1 MASSTNLISGLS
13 SGFDWR
19 SMIDQLMAIEHR
31 RVDLVT
37 AKKTESQTKL
47 TAWQSFNTRLLA
59 MKTAAG
65 NLKDAEDFAVYKA
78 DMTSNSS
85 TIKASDLLTVT
96 TSTTASVGSYS
107 LKITNLAE
115 AQKLSSSSFTG
126 ISSALGAG
134 YAGDM
139 LINGTVISIAATDT
153 LTAVKDMI
161 NNANTGANPTG
172 VTASIISYG
181 TGDNRLILSS
191 DTTGED
197 GISLLNGSATNL
209 VQKFGWKDNK
219 AAAVKNSITNGAQS
233 DLFTSQNVTIKSLLG
248 LSTGEATSPI
258 STLTIDGEPVT
269 IDLEADS
276 LTDIKDAI
284 NAAMAGAD
292 PTKENKVVASI
303 VSEEVNGTTYYRL
316 QIEGTQAFV
325 DENNILNTLGIQD
338 HSSDVVT
345 GKISGNS
352 MTTDGAYITADTL
365 LVDVD
370 GYISYTAGDKITMT
384 GNKTSGVNS
393 VSYDFTIT
401 TTTTVAD
408 LLSDIESQ
416 YATTAGD
423 VAAYITSDGKIRV
436 DDLTGGSSLVV
447 TFADSITNGQLEFV
461 TGDLSF
467 GAGAVR
473 QREIVAGA
481 DATIEVDGVA
491 VTSSENTIDDVIA
504 GVTLNLLNKDAA
516 DATTI
521 TLKIAHDVEAIKSG
535 IQAFVGKYNEV
546 MTYINSQFSYD
557 EESKETGGVLF
568 GDGTLSSVK
577 SDLTSLLTQN
587 IWGVNSGFS
596 ILGLVGIT
604 MDNNLILGVDS
615 TKLGGYLQTNFND
628 IVSLFAGKGTTS
640 SSTLSYI
647 GHSND
652 SKAGDYVVHIN
663 RAATQGT
670 ETGNVAL
677 SAGGAVETLT
687 ITQGNSTAAIAI
699 TSGMTLEDIKYA
711 INSEVETEY
720 TEILVG
726 ANQLKK
732 GGIAITSQ
740 TAWVD
745 IDGTTL
751 ADGDIISFT
760 GTNRTG
766 GSISGTYT
774 ITSNETR
781 EDTVKDLLSAIEA
794 AYSSNVMATIDTSG
808 RISLIDKYSGY
819 SQLSLAITGPAG
831 RGLDFGAIDVTAGAG
846 DGSQEGRYAMQITAD
861 DDGSGHLVIR
871 NGDYG
876 SASFTISQD
885 SADNTYDQ
893 IINSTT
899 SNTTVA
905 TNGDVYVTETTTWA
919 DVYGANVVNNDTI
932 TIAGTA
938 RDGIASISGT
948 YTIQTTNTIN
958 GLLTAIENAYAAQGT
973 TVNAFLKDGRIYV
986 EDTTPGASSISLT
999 LTANNE
1005 GSGSSLD
1012 LGTVDQ
1018 TTKRDLDLGLINGT
1032 FTGQD
1037 VAGTINGETATG
1049 AGLVLTGSDGN
1060 TNTDGLSVRYS
1071 GSANNTDAGF
1081 IKLTLGVAELFDRT
1095 LYGIT
1100 DIYDGYSTFKTGS
1113 LQDSISAFNTQIE
1126 EMEARLNLKQ
1136 ERMIN
1141 RFVQMELALQKIQ
1154 SQSDWLTGQ
1163 INAADSAWRT

>member
-1 MASSTNLISGLS
+1 MATSTNLISGLS

-37 AKKTESQTKL
+37 AKKTDAQTKL
-47 TAWQSFNTRLLA
+47 TEWQSFNTKLLA

-65 NLKDAEDFAVYKA
+65 NFKDAEDFAVYKA

-85 TIKASDLLTVT
+85 TIKASDLLAVT

-126 ISSALGAG
+126 TSDALGAG

-161 NNANTGANPTG
+161 NYANTGANPTG

-197 GISLLNGSATNL
+197 GISLLNGSAMNL
-209 VQKFGWKDNK
+209 VQKFGWKDNQ
-219 AAAVKNSITNGAQS
+219 AAVVKNSITNGAQS

-248 LSTGEATSPI
+248 LATGETSTG
-258 STLTIDGEPVT
+258 TLKIGGTAVT
-269 IDLEADS
+269 IDLAAKS
-276 LTDIKDAI
+276 LTGIKDAI
-284 NAAMAGAD
+284 NLATGD
-292 PTKENKVVASI
+292 GIVASI
-303 VSEEVNGTTYYRL
+303 VSEAVDGTTYYRL

-338 HSSDVVT
+338 HGSSVVN
-345 GKISGNS
+345 GKISGNA
-352 MTTDGAYITADTL
+352 MTKDGAYITADTL

-370 GYISYTAGDKITMT
+370 GYISYTGGDNILMEGFKTGGGAVNPPYSFSITAT
-384 GNKTSGVNS
+384 K
-393 VSYDFTIT
+393 
-401 TTTTVAD
+401 TVAD
-408 LLSDIESQ
+408 LLSAIESQ

-436 DDLTGGSSLVV
+436 DDLTGGSSLAV
-447 TFADSITNGQLEFV
+447 TFTDTITNGQLEF
-461 TGDLSF
+461 GIF
-467 GAGAVR
+467 GVGAER

-481 DATIEVDGVA
+481 DAAMEVDGVA

-516 DATTI
+516 GATTI
-521 TLKIAHDVEAIKSG
+521 TLKIGHDINAIKSG
-535 IQAFVGKYNEV
+535 IQEFVGKYNEV
-546 MTYINSQFSYD
+546 MTYINSQSSYD

-604 MDNNLILGVDS
+604 MDKNLILGVDS

-640 SSTLSYI
+640 SSTLSYN

-652 SKAGDYVVHIN
+652 SKAGDYTVHIN

-670 ETGNVAL
+670 ETGNAAL

-687 ITQGNSTAAIAI
+687 ITQGNSTAAISI
-699 TSGMTLEDIKYA
+699 TVGMTLEDIKNA

-745 IDGTTL
+745 IDDTTL
-751 ADGDIISFT
+751 VDGDIISFI

-766 GSISGTYT
+766 GSVSGSYT
-774 ITSNETR
+774 ITSNETQQ
-781 EDTVKDLLSAIEA
+781 DTVKDLLSAIEA
-794 AYSSNVMATIDTSG
+794 AYSSNVTATIDTSG

-819 SQLSLAITGPAG
+819 SQLSLAITGLAG

-846 DGSQEGRYAMQITAD
+846 DGSQEGRYAMQVTAD
-861 DDGSGHLVIR
+861 DDGSGHLVIG
-871 NGDYG
+871 NDDYG
-876 SASFTISQD
+876 STSFTISQD
-885 SADNTYDQ
+885 SADNNYDQ

-919 DVYGANVVNNDTI
+919 DVYGATVVNNDTI
-932 TIAGTA
+932 TIAGAA
-938 RDGIASISGT
+938 RDGTTPISGT
-948 YTIQTTNTIN
+948 YTILNKTTNTIN

-973 TVNAFLKDGRIYV
+973 TVNAFLKDGKIYV

-1032 FTGQD
+1032 VTGQA
-1037 VAGTINGETATG
+1037 VAGTINGEAATG
-1049 AGLVLTGSDGN
+1049 SGLILTGNDGN

-1071 GSANNTDAGF
+1071 GSANNTDVGS

-1126 EMEARLNLKQ
+1126 DMEAQLSLKQ
-1136 ERMIN
+1136 ELLLN

-1154 SQSDWLTGQ
+1154 SQSNWLTGQ